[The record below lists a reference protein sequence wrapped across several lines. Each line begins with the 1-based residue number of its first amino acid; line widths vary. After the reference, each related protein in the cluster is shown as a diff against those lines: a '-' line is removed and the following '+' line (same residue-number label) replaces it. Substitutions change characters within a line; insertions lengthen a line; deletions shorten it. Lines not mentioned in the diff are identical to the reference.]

1 MPSMEKTRV
10 MPKVRELT
18 DLAPLSGQRGDQLA
32 LFLDVDGTLIEFAD
46 APELVTVRQEV
57 PLLLARLREQTQG
70 AVAFISGRPLIDL
83 DWLFP
88 DLRLPAAGQHGA
100 ELRGG
105 CTPANVSADT
115 PAEASWQRVRDAARL
130 AQEAHPRLFFED
142 KGRSIAIHF
151 RRAPELA
158 PVARWLALYLAGA
171 GQELV
176 VQKGHYV
183 EEIKPKNADK
193 GAAIRGFLGGPPFAG
208 RRPIFIGDDVTDEG
222 GFRLVNEVGGVSIK
236 VGGGVTEAH
245 WRLKDPAAV
254 IHWLEKLVI
263 HLDQAATPKGA

>member
-1 MPSMEKTRV
+1 MPNMEKTRA

-18 DLAPLSGQRGDQLA
+18 DVAPLSGTRGDQLA

-57 PLLLARLREQTQG
+57 PLLLARLHEQTLG

-105 CTPANVSADT
+105 DHANVSADAPT
-115 PAEASWQRVRDAARL
+115 EASWQRVRDAARL
-130 AQEAHPRLFFED
+130 AQKAHPRLIFED

-151 RRAPELA
+151 RRAPDLA

-171 GQELV
+171 GGDQLV

-183 EEIKPKNADK
+183 EEIKPKSADK
-193 GAAIRGFLGGPPFAG
+193 GAAIRGFLGGLPFAG
-208 RRPIFIGDDVTDEG
+208 RLPIFIGDDVTDES

-254 IHWLEKLVI
+254 IRWLEKLVV
-263 HLDQAATPKGA
+263 HLDQAAIPKGA

>member
-1 MPSMEKTRV
+1 MEKTRV

-18 DLAPLSGQRGDQLA
+18 DLHPLSGRRGNQIA
-32 LFLDVDGTLIEFAD
+32 LFLDVDGTLIEFAES
-46 APELVTVRQEV
+46 PELVTVRQEV
-57 PLLLARLREQTQG
+57 PGLLARLREQTQG
-70 AVAFISGRPLIDL
+70 AVAFVSGRPLIDL

-105 CTPANVSADT
+105 GAALAPPD
-115 PAEASWQRVRDAARL
+115 ASWQLVRDAARV
-130 AQEAHPRLFFED
+130 AQAAHPRLLFED

-171 GQELV
+171 GGQELT

-183 EEIKPKNADK
+183 EEIKPKRADK
-193 GAAIRGFLGGPPFAG
+193 GAAIQGFLGGPPFAG
-208 RRPIFIGDDVTDEG
+208 RLPIFIGDDVTDEG

-236 VGGGVTEAH
+236 VGGGLTEAH
-245 WRLKDPAAV
+245 WRLKDPTAV
-254 IHWLEKLVI
+254 IGWLEKLVL
-263 HLDQAATPKGA
+263 HLDRQQSTEGA